1 MLSVLFTFFK
11 SEVDGCESLSK
22 LVGGDGLVG
31 PGVSGVDVV
40 DLESTQMVKLL
51 VQLHAQ
57 LVAGGGRRYL
67 LVIVEPETDENC

>member
-1 MLSVLFTFFK
+1 
-11 SEVDGCESLSK
+11 
-22 LVGGDGLVG
+22 
-31 PGVSGVDVV
+31 
-40 DLESTQMVKLL
+40 MVKLL